1 MSLSI
6 IVLAAGKGSR
16 MLSKTPKVLHEVGNY
31 PMLFH
36 VLDTA
41 QSIKKSKIC
50 LVISN
55 SLLKFKE
62 LLKKKYKNL
71 DFCVQNQQKGDS

>member
-16 MLSKTPKVLHEVGNY
+16 MLSSKPKVLHEVGNY
-31 PMLFH
+31 PMLYH
-36 VLDTA
+36 VLDA
-41 QSIKKSKIC
+41 CNSLKKININ

-55 SLLKFKE
+55 IIKF
-62 LLKKKYKNL
+62 YR
-71 DFCVQNQQKGDS
+71 

>member
-16 MLSKTPKVLHEVGNY
+16 MHSSKPKVMHEVGNY

-36 VLDTA
+36 VLDV
-41 QSIKKSKIC
+41 C
-50 LVISN
+50 N
-55 SLLKFKE
+55 S
-62 LLKKKYKNL
+62 LKKK
-71 DFCVQNQQKGDS
+71 

>member
-16 MLSKTPKVLHEVGNY
+16 MQTSKPKVFHEVGNY

-36 VLDTA
+36 ILDT
-41 QSIKKSKIC
+41 SS
-50 LVISN
+50 
-55 SLLKFKE
+55 KFK
-62 LLKKKYKNL
+62 K
-71 DFCVQNQQKGDS
+71 

>member
-1 MSLSI
+1 
-6 IVLAAGKGSR
+6 
-16 MLSKTPKVLHEVGNY
+16 MLKTPKVLHEVGNY

-41 QSIKKSKIC
+41 NLLKSKIC

-62 LLKKKYKNL
+62 LLKKYKNL
-71 DFCVQNQQKGDS
+71 DFLVQNQQKVQLTLLRP

>member
-16 MLSKTPKVLHEVGNY
+16 MLSAKPKVLHDVGNY

-36 VLDTA
+36 IL
-41 QSIKKSKIC
+41 KI
-50 LVISN
+50 LNIYS
-55 SLLKFKE
+55 FWM
-62 LLKKKYKNL
+62 
-71 DFCVQNQQKGDS
+71 

>member
-16 MLSKTPKVLHEVGNY
+16 MVSSTPKVFHNVGNY

-41 QSIKKSKIC
+41 SSLKNNLIN
-50 LVISN
+50 LVISH
-55 SLLKFKE
+55 SLFEFK
-62 LLKKKYKNL
+62 
-71 DFCVQNQQKGDS
+71 DIT

>member
-16 MLSKTPKVLHEVGNY
+16 MLSAKPKVLHEVGNY

-36 VLDTA
+36 ILD
-41 QSIKKSKIC
+41 SINSFKDAKVKI
-50 LVISN
+50 VISN
-55 SLLKFKE
+55 
-62 LLKKKYKNL
+62 
-71 DFCVQNQQKGDS
+71 

>member
-16 MLSKTPKVLHEVGNY
+16 MHSSKPKVLHEVGNY

-36 VLDTA
+36 VLDVCN
-41 QSIKKSKIC
+41 SLKKNKNIN
-50 LVISN
+50 LVISKT
-55 SLLKFKE
+55 L
-62 LLKKKYKNL
+62 
-71 DFCVQNQQKGDS
+71 

>member
-16 MLSKTPKVLHEVGNY
+16 MMSSKPKVLHEVGNY

-36 VLDTA
+36 VLDVA
-41 QSIKKSKIC
+41 SSIKKSSIK
-50 LVISN
+50 LVVSK
-55 SLLKFKE
+55 SFL
-62 LLKKKYKNL
+62 KYKS
-71 DFCVQNQQKGDS
+71 VVEE